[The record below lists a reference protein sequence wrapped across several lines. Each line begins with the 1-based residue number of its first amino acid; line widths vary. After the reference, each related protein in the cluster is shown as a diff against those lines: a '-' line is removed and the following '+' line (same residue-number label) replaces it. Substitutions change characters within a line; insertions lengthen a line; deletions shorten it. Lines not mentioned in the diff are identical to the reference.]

1 MSDAV
6 QEPSA
11 VQLQEE
17 ANRELRQKI
26 IALQQENEAAAI
38 SANDSIRLD
47 ELRNEQQNLQTELA
61 YQERLREGRLG
72 IRTEEA
78 APAVIDEEAKKAA
91 EAEAAAT
98 AATAE
103 AKAAEEAAALAA
115 AESASKATPPTP
127 LFPAVGA
134 DQLESKIGKDK

>member
-26 IALQQENEAAAI
+26 IALQQENEAAALA
-38 SANDSIRLD
+38 ANNDIRLN
-47 ELRNEQQNLQTELA
+47 ELRNEQESLQTELA

-72 IRTEEA
+72 VRTEEV
-78 APAVIDEEAKKAA
+78 APVVVDEEAKKASDAA
-91 EAEAAAT
+91 EA

-103 AKAAEEAAALAA
+103 AKAAGEAAALATVDPTV
-115 AESASKATPPTP
+115 KATQPTP